1 MAPCTKGVH
10 MHRQECTAW
19 TTQSVKETVVLV
31 DTKGWEFEG
40 NEGDLFADCL
50 AKAEREKIR
59 PEVLHQRLVLVLV
72 LGAENRH
79 EISDSRF
86 LGLVKRVCLQASEA
100 AAKARGE
107 RPVLLPIVSK
117 QDLIDTYIQK
127 ATSDGLERVLNTVV
141 GDIMNVQAPVFA
153 TNKSSACIVELRNQ
167 LASIC
172 RKQLASTTILRAVQE
187 STEEEL
193 LKLLESWDEKGIDAA
208 HSLARRY
215 VWVVARHRGLR
226 MKSLYHKQPF
236 LSWDTAKSL
245 VKMLR
250 DPNLKVQQPGKD
262 DWHTDE
268 LRKTK
273 LELEHPRG
281 HGKPNPN
288 ELEHPKKL
296 GKPES
301 PSELEHP
308 REHGKPNPNKLEH
321 PKKLGKPES
330 PSELEHPKELG
341 NPNPNELEHPKELGK
356 PESPSELEEHGRPN
370 LNELEHPR
378 EHGNPNP
385 NELEHPK
392 ELGKPKSPSELEDMW
407 EHGKPNPKE
416 YGKQE
421 GPGELEHPKEH
432 GKLNPNELEHLK
444 ELGKTEHSKEQ
455 HPSREHGRPSPNERP
470 NESPKPE
477 HPVLLGTLWS
487 QRTWQTGVQGALR
500 EARRQ
505 RSSQKSPNELDPKC
519 IEERPDELPKP
530 TSTGE
535 IHKVEPLETIWRIG
549 YYLCPRRR

>member
-1 MAPCTKGVH
+1 MTMPAPQHPWGSRLRPEAAGEVVCATSVTQPFLARAACGEFRILGIVMVHDLGIVMVQDDARAALGAGISNVGSHVLGRCVCAGLRGAGAAAARLCRERESNIPSNIGAAKEGKCLEATVRGEAITEELWDTALCEKGQLDLEQCTVTAKEIVGVCPIYFFGRTRQGKSTLINNLLQELGDNTRPAKEHHMAPCTKGVH

-193 LKLLESWDEKGIDAA
+193 LKSSRATHEKLIP
-208 HSLARRY
+208 
-215 VWVVARHRGLR
+215 
-226 MKSLYHKQPF
+226 Q
-236 LSWDTAKSL
+236 TAFS
-245 VKMLR
+245 VM
-250 DPNLKVQQPGKD
+250 
-262 DWHTDE
+262 
-268 LRKTK
+268 
-273 LELEHPRG
+273 G
-281 HGKPNPN
+281 H
-288 ELEHPKKL
+288 
-296 GKPES
+296 
-301 PSELEHP
+301 
-308 REHGKPNPNKLEH
+308 
-321 PKKLGKPES
+321 
-330 PSELEHPKELG
+330 
-341 NPNPNELEHPKELGK
+341 
-356 PESPSELEEHGRPN
+356 
-370 LNELEHPR
+370 
-378 EHGNPNP
+378 
-385 NELEHPK
+385 
-392 ELGKPKSPSELEDMW
+392 
-407 EHGKPNPKE
+407 
-416 YGKQE
+416 
-421 GPGELEHPKEH
+421 
-432 GKLNPNELEHLK
+432 
-444 ELGKTEHSKEQ
+444 
-455 HPSREHGRPSPNERP
+455 
-470 NESPKPE
+470 
-477 HPVLLGTLWS
+477 
-487 QRTWQTGVQGALR
+487 
-500 EARRQ
+500 
-505 RSSQKSPNELDPKC
+505 C
-519 IEERPDELPKP
+519 
-530 TSTGE
+530 
-535 IHKVEPLETIWRIG
+535 
-549 YYLCPRRR
+549 

>member
-1 MAPCTKGVH
+1 VRGEAITEELWDTALCEKGQLDVEQCTVTAKEIVGVCPIYFFGRTRQGKSTLINNLLQELGDNTRPAKEHHMAPCTKGVH

-301 PSELEHP
+301 PS
-308 REHGKPNPNKLEH
+308 G
-321 PKKLGKPES
+321 ES
-330 PSELEHPKELG
+330 QRAGAMQGAWQAQSQRAGAPQG
-341 NPNPNELEHPKELGK
+341 AWQ
-356 PESPSELEEHGRPN
+356 
-370 LNELEHPR
+370 
-378 EHGNPNP
+378 
-385 NELEHPK
+385 
-392 ELGKPKSPSELEDMW
+392 PKSQRAGAPQRAW
-407 EHGKPNPKE
+407 QAKE
-416 YGKQE
+416 
-421 GPGELEHPKEH
+421 
-432 GKLNPNELEHLK
+432 
-444 ELGKTEHSKEQ
+444 
-455 HPSREHGRPSPNERP
+455 
-470 NESPKPE
+470 
-477 HPVLLGTLWS
+477 S
-487 QRTWQTGVQGALR
+487 QRAGGYVGAWQAEPQGVWQAGGSRRAGAPQGAWQA
-500 EARRQ
+500 ESQ
-505 RSSQKSPNELDPKC
+505 RAGAPQGAWQDRALQGAAPLQ
-519 IEERPDELPKP
+519 
-530 TSTGE
+530 GAWQA
-535 IHKVEPLETIWRIG
+535 EPQ
-549 YYLCPRRR
+549 